1 MTIIQRHNGETINLD
16 DAGIRTRDFII
27 SAPTYNHQLGEIE
40 GGLGFVDYGTTI
52 GPREITVY
60 FRATS
65 YDTEDFS
72 LLRDEIFHIFRS
84 EESFYLIE
92 HREPGKRW
100 LVKVQD
106 TYSIPQ
112 RNVFGN
118 FEIRFIG
125 LKGVSESKGT
135 TQDIQRHGVDANREL
150 WGFGMGLIADD
161 DSLKYTHEGTSF
173 RIFNAGNVPIHPY
186 KQDLK
191 ITISD
196 LVSDI
201 VPISAVYDSYNG
213 EMSALESPN
222 HYTLKEGT
230 EVYFRFIGT
239 TIYFH
244 HYTDNRGGLWECYI
258 DGQFVRNI
266 STHINAVPSADLVAP
281 NFAKRLLAD
290 GLNPTSHQVTLIFK
304 GADPNN
310 SISNP
315 RGWIRHTSETYKTF
329 EYYNSVF
336 ELINKTNGN
345 AFIAKGIL
353 QSQDVV
359 NLDGPNVTKND
370 LEYFR
375 RTNHKFISLE
385 PGWNEFEVKGV
396 SSAKISFDFPFYYK

>member
-40 GGLGFVDYGTTI
+40 GGLGVVDYGTTI

-135 TQDIQRHGVDANREL
+135 TQDIQQDGINANSDL

-161 DSLKYTHEGTSF
+161 ESLIYTHSGTSF
-173 RIFNAGNVPIHPY
+173 RIFNAGNVHVHPFE
-186 KQDLK
+186 QELK
-191 ITISD
+191 ITIDNVQGSTT
-196 LVSDI
+196 LLQLRNKTTG
-201 VPISAVYDSYNG
+201 DSFR
-213 EMSALESPN
+213 
-222 HYTLKEGT
+222 TKEG
-230 EVYFRFIGT
+230 V
-239 TIYFH
+239 
-244 HYTDNRGGLWECYI
+244 
-258 DGQFVRNI
+258 
-266 STHINAVPSADLVAP
+266 
-281 NFAKRLLAD
+281 
-290 GLNPTSHQVTLIFK
+290 
-304 GADPNN
+304 
-310 SISNP
+310 SNQE
-315 RGWIRHTSETYKTF
+315 I
-329 EYYNSVF
+329 V
-336 ELINKTNGN
+336 
-345 AFIAKGIL
+345 
-353 QSQDVV
+353 
-359 NLDGPNVTKND
+359 LDGPNITSNG
-370 LEYFR
+370 LRYFR
-375 RTNHKFISLE
+375 NTNHKFITLA
-385 PGWNEFEVKGV
+385 PGWNEFVITGAT
-396 SSAKISFDFPFYYK
+396 SARAAFDFRFYYR